1 MEKCNETVSFH
12 TTISSQKTKQT
23 DKKTSK
29 QSNLLILNL
38 LIS

>member
-23 DKKTSK
+23 DKNQANKV
-29 QSNLLILNL
+29 IY
-38 LIS
+38 